1 MPISAAYRP
10 DPVFMRLGPD
20 FADPVAAAE
29 FPQTWLRPANPV
41 DRFNGLFP
49 DTPAKLEAEREGK
62 PYFPRR

>member
-1 MPISAAYRP
+1 MAGAK
-10 DPVFMRLGPD
+10 
-20 FADPVAAAE
+20 AAE
-29 FPQTWLRPANPV
+29 FPQSWLRPANPV